1 MPDDFVES
9 NLVFDTVMLEMDT
22 KLTCHFYNTSLR
34 VFCGVSGHSNDTMN
48 DSLVAKCTE
57 TYYSDYIKD
66 NFNIEEIRKNWFSE
80 VFQVNYRQTYY
91 IITVNISRNVVKGQ
105 KNALVILVKITM
117 WFVLQIWRTK
127 TRILITVVSQ

>member
-22 KLTCHFYNTSLR
+22 RLTCHFYNTSLR
-34 VFCGVSGHSNDTMN
+34 VFCGVSGHSNETMN

-66 NFNIEEIRKNWFSE
+66 NFNIKEIRKNWFSE

-91 IITVNISRNVVKGQ
+91 TKRF
-105 KNALVILVKITM
+105 ILKEM
-117 WFVLQIWRTK
+117 WWRARK
-127 TRILITVVSQ
+127 MHQSYSWKSQCGLYCKYDRPRQGS